1 MSLYL
6 QGKEVLKIVFTNFYI
21 FSKIV
26 LVKNKLL
33 YIIHITNFYRGD
45 FMNIIDK
52 INSLKKY
59 STKTTTIDMDKEL
72 LDIYEDRN
80 DNYEK
85 GIISYELINGEY
97 ETYIYV
103 QSGNII
109 TSTLFYKKTTNKEE
123 NIKYYNKMKDF
134 IIKSSIDDIIKE
146 CDK

>member
-1 MSLYL
+1 
-6 QGKEVLKIVFTNFYI
+6 
-21 FSKIV
+21 
-26 LVKNKLL
+26 
-33 YIIHITNFYRGD
+33 
-45 FMNIIDK
+45 MNIIDK